1 MACGLNYL
9 STSVLPST
17 GFCCPPLANQTPGL
31 TALFCQES
39 DGRSWGA
46 CHVAESASF
55 QALWSLRN
63 LTPNQRRHGI
73 PWWIHGMTRVIFT
86 YMKPLISMGFHG
98 GKYTSTMGVFGL
110 YLQNPKKC
118 IFSWKPLK
126 SAKYLHCLIWPKKS
140 LRNHDWMM
148 GAMRFADAFST

>member
-1 MACGLNYL
+1 MGFEKLFPRNLQEGPNRTDPKKPQYLIANRNLTGSVGKVTLVYSSSEPSRSTTVDGSEIPPQKKQPGMFNTQEIMACGLNYL

-55 QALWSLRN
+55 QAL
-63 LTPNQRRHGI
+63 
-73 PWWIHGMTRVIFT
+73 
-86 YMKPLISMGFHG
+86 
-98 GKYTSTMGVFGL
+98 
-110 YLQNPKKC
+110 
-118 IFSWKPLK
+118 
-126 SAKYLHCLIWPKKS
+126 
-140 LRNHDWMM
+140 
-148 GAMRFADAFST
+148 